1 MSIFLALLYMHKLF
15 ISAILC
21 LQVLGINAQNFK
33 KNLQEGDLVFQDLDC
48 GPLCDA
54 IEAVTEGYQG
64 RDFSH
69 VAMLVNI
76 KGELRALEA
85 IGTHVKSTSIDSLFL
100 RCPNPSKYL
109 VMRLIPEYK
118 YLIPSASK
126 YALSKLG
133 KAYDD
138 RFIMN
143 NDSLYCSELI
153 YHAYE
158 SHKKNTRLF
167 YLQPMTYKDPV
178 TKEFYP
184 AWVEYYKA
192 LNSYIP
198 EGLMGINPGIISRSP
213 YLQEVDLK

>member
-1 MSIFLALLYMHKLF
+1 MRILLFSIIFSLLSSFVLAQDYQKY
-15 ISAILC
+15 
-21 LQVLGINAQNFK
+21 
-33 KNLQEGDLVFQDLDC
+33 LQEGDLVFQDLDC

-69 VAMLVNI
+69 VAMLVKIN
-76 KGELRALEA
+76 GELRALEA

-100 RCPNPSKYL
+100 RCPNPAKYL

-118 YLIPSASK
+118 SLIPRATK
-126 YALSKLG
+126 YALSNLG

-167 YLQPMTYKDPV
+167 YLQPMTYKDPI

-184 AWVEYYKA
+184 AWVDYYKS
-192 LNSYIP
+192 LNSFIP
-198 EGLMGINPGIISRSP
+198 EGLLGINPGIISRSP
-213 YLQEVDLK
+213 YLQVVEIK